1 MKVSETY
8 PNTGLY
14 LKAIDHVGQ
23 TINATIAA
31 VDKDTFSRP
40 DGTEQ
45 TRMVLFFTG
54 QKLGLV
60 LSPSNARTLAEAFGD
75 NGDTWTGKGVI
86 VTTKGYDIE
95 GKKTH
100 GFVLFPQA
108 APKGWGGSST
118 TESKAEFNDS
128 IPF

>member
-1 MKVSETY
+1 MKVSDMY
-8 PNTGLY
+8 PNTGQY

-31 VDKDTFSRP
+31 VDKDTFNRP

-60 LSPSNARTLAEAFGD
+60 LSPSNARTLAETFGD
-75 NGDTWTGKGVI
+75 DGSTWNGKEVI

-100 GFVLFPQA
+100 GFVLFPKA
-108 APKGWGGSST
+108 AAKGWGGPS
-118 TESKAEFNDS
+118 EKALKSEFNDS